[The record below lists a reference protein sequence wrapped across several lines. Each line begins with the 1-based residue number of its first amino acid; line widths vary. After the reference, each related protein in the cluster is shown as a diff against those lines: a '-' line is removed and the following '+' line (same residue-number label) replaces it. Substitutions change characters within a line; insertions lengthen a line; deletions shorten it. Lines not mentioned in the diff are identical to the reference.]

1 MIPPSQRDWP
11 DEQREQWYGVVLYNP
26 EEGQQPTTFTFRSG
40 SSQVSNLGCQWGVQ
54 STDSQLGFGIN
65 HPCKSTASLVINII
79 KKRWQLINK
88 PFLSVSLENL
98 QNSGGISGSKND
110 KFSAKQSLLSSSG
123 YNVEEKPQLRQ
134 VTLGFFGEHSD

>member
-1 MIPPSQRDWP
+1 M
-11 DEQREQWYGVVLYNP
+11 
-26 EEGQQPTTFTFRSG
+26 
-40 SSQVSNLGCQWGVQ
+40 
-54 STDSQLGFGIN
+54 
-65 HPCKSTASLVINII
+65 
-79 KKRWQLINK
+79 
-88 PFLSVSLENL
+88 SLENL